1 MGCFSTNVDVPG
13 ASPEETAIR
22 KKTLDLMNKEEQWM
36 DAFTPGILE
45 AMGYRQTQSD
55 NPEYASYLERRKT
68 WMAERPWASEDNLTR
83 AYETIEKA
91 PSQYI
96 MGAQKL
102 TEEERL
108 AGMTESE
115 KADYEISRKL
125 QQRQLDALE
134 GKLPVS
140 PALESSL
147 QTEQSALEEDL
158 SAKLG
163 PNWKLSTPATTK
175 LGEFKKRADLV
186 REEARR
192 GMLDT
197 ASALSLAQGNKV
209 AGNTATTI
217 GQASQFPN
225 RWGGLLQ
232 GYNTVMQP
240 YQQDRAYEISG
251 SMQSQAN
258 KAAMIGGLA
267 NMLGTLGGSAMKF
280 SSPKFKKNIKKADE
294 DEVLD
299 MVADSNVYEYNY
311 KGEKKGTPKQVG
323 YMADEAPGDS
333 GDGMMLDLGK
343 VTGLH
348 AAAIKAMAKKIDK
361 LEKKAKEN

>member
-1 MGCFSTNVDVPG
+1 MEYKYGFFGELPKVGLTVFAKGNVSVPG
-13 ASPEETAIR
+13 PSAAETALR
-22 KKTLDLMNKEEQWM
+22 EKELEVMNKQEKWLDL
-36 DAFTPGILE
+36 FTPAILE
-45 AMGYRQTQSD
+45 SMGFKQITT
-55 NPEYASYLERRKT
+55 PEGTTGIAR
-68 WMAERPWASEDNLTR
+68 
-83 AYETIEKA
+83 
-91 PSQYI
+91 
-96 MGAQKL
+96 L

-115 KADYEISRKL
+115 KADYELQRKY

-134 GKLPVS
+134 GKLPIS
-140 PALESSL
+140 PALEESL
-147 QTEQSALEEDL
+147 KKEQEALETDIASTQGPL
-158 SAKLG
+158 AKFNSG
-163 PNWKLSTPATTK
+163 AINR
-175 LGEFKKRADLV
+175 LGEFKKRAELV

-197 ASALSLAQGNKV
+197 TSALSLAQGNKV
-209 AGNTATTI
+209 ASNTSQNVGYAN
-217 GQASQFPN
+217 QFPS

-240 YQQDRAYEISG
+240 YQQDRQYQISAA
-251 SMQSQAN
+251 MQSQAN
-258 KAAMIGGLA
+258 KAAMMGGLMNLA
-267 NMLGTLGGSAMKF
+267 GGLGMAGMLKF
-280 SSPKFKKNIKKADE
+280 SSPTLKKNIKKADE

-299 MVADSNVYEYNY
+299 MVSDANVYEYNY

-361 LEKKAKEN
+361 LEKKVKEK